1 MDGSSR
7 PATRAVCISRG
18 STPEGQRTVTAQY
31 LLYLVIFTFALI
43 VIFTED
49 HDDDDDQDGG
59 ILQPVYSQ
67 GGA

>member
-1 MDGSSR
+1 
-7 PATRAVCISRG
+7 
-18 STPEGQRTVTAQY
+18 VTAQY
-31 LLYLVIFTFALI
+31 LPYLVIFAFALI